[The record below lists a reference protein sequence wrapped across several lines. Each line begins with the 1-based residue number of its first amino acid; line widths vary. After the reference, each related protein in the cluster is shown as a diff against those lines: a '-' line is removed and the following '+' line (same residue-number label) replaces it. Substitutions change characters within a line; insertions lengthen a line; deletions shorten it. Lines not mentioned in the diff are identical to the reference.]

1 MRWKK
6 LSSASTTSVPSLWC
20 SLPSRART
28 CKLHTRPGCQ
38 YKTGGTQRVG
48 KHPADNLMR
57 VGVGYQMQVTHISV
71 SKLYMDDVGNP
82 YLIGCRR
89 YKPFHQIFPLMVAV
103 VGVCRMA
110 DFTRGK
116 HQVMTTQKHVETV
129 TAGHKPGTEQ
139 GTKHDPKLITANPGV
154 FLADFPY
161 VSYDYTLPF
170 QFRHDVG
177 FRLVESL
184 TTTAKQTAGKR
195 DLQAAPADQFLDY
208 LAPDFFR
215 MGMLKYSSA
224 RVIIKSRASVSKRKK
239 ANAFSNSLMRFFNC
253 AFSSL

>member
-1 MRWKK
+1 
-6 LSSASTTSVPSLWC
+6 
-20 SLPSRART
+20 
-28 CKLHTRPGCQ
+28 
-38 YKTGGTQRVG
+38 
-48 KHPADNLMR
+48 
-57 VGVGYQMQVTHISV
+57 
-71 SKLYMDDVGNP
+71 
-82 YLIGCRR
+82 
-89 YKPFHQIFPLMVAV
+89 MVAV

-116 HQVMTTQKHVETV
+116 HQVMATQKRVETV

-184 TTTAKQTAGKR
+184 A
-195 DLQAAPADQFLDY
+195 
-208 LAPDFFR
+208 
-215 MGMLKYSSA
+215 SA
-224 RVIIKSRASVSKRKK
+224 TFKPRP
-239 ANAFSNSLMRFFNC
+239 LT
-253 AFSSL
+253 SSLTIWPQIFFGWGC